1 MNYGK
6 LELVHG
12 GKKPEWDI
20 EVVPYVATK
29 LKRLLPRVEASRR
42 GVITVADTP
51 EVSRELD
58 WVMTRWPLEMSAAD
72 RAHLEAQRDE
82 HIRREEII
90 TSVLEGTAPPLRYE
104 REAAG
109 EPYEFQEVAARIIYE
124 NRRLLLTDELGL
136 GKTLSALLL
145 LRHPEALPMVV
156 VAPAHLP
163 NQWLRELAQWFPD
176 LAGHIARTT
185 AVYDPAQHRSM
196 QGRSPDVFLVTYS
209 KLSGWAD
216 ELRGVARSV
225 VFEEAH
231 ELRVPN
237 SQKYTAAGM
246 LADSMEWVVGLTA
259 TPVFNYGD
267 EIHSVMDVIRP
278 DLLGTRSEFTRE
290 WCSFGG
296 RKSKVTDPRALGSYL
311 REQGAMLRRTRKD
324 VKAELPP
331 IVPITQLVDC
341 DVEVLDDL
349 SAEVE
354 RLADVLLSRDEHVT
368 GLERRDAAG
377 DLDWKMRE
385 ATGIAKA
392 PHVAAH
398 VRLML
403 QSEEKMI
410 LFGWHRAVYEIWLKR
425 LAEFE
430 PALYTGSESARQ
442 KELSL
447 ARFLGGERLEAF
459 NWADHKAGRL
469 KAWEEHSESRL
480 LIMSLRSGSGV
491 DGLQH
496 VCHVAGIGELDWS
509 PGVEKQCVGRLD
521 RPGQTEPVVA
531 VTFVASDG
539 SDPVVREVQTEKRQ
553 QAELISDPD
562 AELFAA
568 VGNDDR
574 MRQLARYVK
583 ERAGRTK
590 VSV

>member
-1 MNYGK
+1 MNYGR

-12 GKKPEWDI
+12 GKKPEWEI
-20 EVVPYVATK
+20 EVVAYLATK

-42 GVITVADTP
+42 GVVSVADTP
-51 EVSRELD
+51 EICRELD
-58 WVMTRWPLEMSAAD
+58 WVMARWPLEMTVAD

-90 TSVLEGTAPPLRYE
+90 TSVLGGTAPPLRYA
-104 REAAG
+104 REPNG
-109 EPYEFQEVAARIIYE
+109 QPYEFQEIAARILYE

-163 NQWLRELAQWFPD
+163 NQWLRELAHWFPD

-231 ELRVPN
+231 ELRVPG

-246 LADSMEWVVGLTA
+246 LADSMEWVLGLTA
-259 TPVFNYGD
+259 TPVFNFGD
-267 EIHSVMDVIRP
+267 EMHSVMEVIRP
-278 DLLGTRSEFTRE
+278 DLLGSRTEFIRE

-296 RKSKVTDPRALGSYL
+296 RKAKVADPRALGSYL

-331 IVPITQLVDC
+331 VVPITQLVDC

-349 SAEVE
+349 SEEVE

-377 DLDWKMRE
+377 DLDWRLRE

-403 QSEEKMI
+403 QSEERMI

-447 ARFLGGERLEAF
+447 ARFLSGERLEAF

-469 KAWEEHSESRL
+469 KPYEEHSESRL

-491 DGLQH
+491 DGLQR

-509 PGVEKQCVGRLD
+509 PGVEKQCIGRLD

-531 VTFVASDG
+531 VTFVAADG
-539 SDPVVREVQTEKRQ
+539 SDPVVREVQTAKRQ

-583 ERAGRTK
+583 ERAARTK
-590 VSV
+590 VTA